1 MMTVIPILQCR
12 TLKEIQALKLGN
24 LLYNTTSSNAEY
36 NDLILFKNS
45 PPNGDGRVPSIIES
59 IEQQFNPVF
68 TLAGASSATI
78 INLYNNRMDYLKS
91 TAFHVSALDE
101 LIGLGY
107 NIYYEAMEDQTKIH
121 PEIQKLIDGGLNT
134 IKQQLGAFPQ
144 CGFNATTGAWT
155 PPSLTKLL
163 HNYAGAPCV
172 LDYLHSLNV
181 FDKSII
187 SK

>member
-1 MMTVIPILQCR
+1 MRRMMTVIPILQCH
-12 TLKEIQALKLGN
+12 TLKEIQALKLGS

-134 IKQQLGAFPQ
+134 IK
-144 CGFNATTGAWT
+144 
-155 PPSLTKLL
+155 
-163 HNYAGAPCV
+163 
-172 LDYLHSLNV
+172 
-181 FDKSII
+181 
-187 SK
+187 